1 MINSAPHKALWL
13 KYEKGT
19 NNMRRNFKSFVEKNR
34 WLKAVPNTLT
44 VCNSLCGFLA
54 IVNTLQVYNRHTQPE
69 AVFVISSLMILGAM
83 VFDALDGFAARIFNA
98 ASLKGIQMDSLAD
111 MVTFGVAPAVL
122 VCVMAHKY
130 SLTVYGYPMA
140 WLFCAIYI
148 ACCAH
153 RLARYNVSTMI
164 EKKSGHGF
172 TGLPSTGGAAAV
184 CSLVF
189 LVCSNKFDPHH
200 QYVRILP
207 FYVCILGLLFVS
219 NIKYNHFTK
228 WLPTVRR
235 NKLRMILL
243 IVIVIFIIIQPAIG
257 VAIVVNAYVILHIIA
272 GAYRSL
278 KFAILK
284 RK

>member
-1 MINSAPHKALWL
+1 
-13 KYEKGT
+13 
-19 NNMRRNFKSFVEKNR
+19 MRRNFRSFIERNR

-54 IVNTLQVYNRHTQPE
+54 ILNTLQVYNKHVQVE
-69 AVFVISSLMILGAM
+69 NVFILSSWMILGAM

-122 VCVMAHKY
+122 VAVMAHKY

-140 WLFCAIYI
+140 WIFCAIYL
-148 ACCAH
+148 ACAAH
-153 RLARYNVSTMI
+153 RLARYNVMTMI
-164 EKKSGHGF
+164 EKKSGHAF
-172 TGLPSTGGAAAV
+172 TGLPSTGGAAAI

-189 LVCSNKFDPHH
+189 LFCSNKFDPHH
-200 QYVRILP
+200 QYVRMLP

-219 NIKYNHFTK
+219 NIKYQHFTK

-235 NKLRMILL
+235 NKLRLTLL
-243 IVIVIFIIIQPAIG
+243 IVIILFMILYPAIG
-257 VAIVVNAYVILHIIA
+257 VAVVVNSYVLFHLFA
-272 GAYRSL
+272 GIMRSL
-278 KFAILK
+278 KFAMIK
-284 RK
+284 RS

>member
-1 MINSAPHKALWL
+1 
-13 KYEKGT
+13 
-19 NNMRRNFKSFVEKNR
+19 MRRNFKGFVERNR

-69 AVFVISSLMILGAM
+69 YVFVISSIMILGAM

-130 SLTVYGYPMA
+130 SLTIYGYPMA
-140 WLFCAIYI
+140 WIFCAVYI
-148 ACCAH
+148 AGAAH
-153 RLARYNVSTMI
+153 RLARYNVTTMT
-164 EKKSGHGF
+164 EKKSSHGF
-172 TGLPSTGGAAAV
+172 TGLPTPGGAAAI
-184 CSLVF
+184 CSIVF
-189 LVCSNKFDPHH
+189 LVCSSKIDPHH

-207 FYVCILGLLFVS
+207 FYACILGLLFVS
-219 NIKYNHFTK
+219 NIKYAHFAK

-235 NKLRMILL
+235 NKLRMALVIMIL
-243 IVIVIFIIIQPAIG
+243 IIIVLRPSVG
-257 VAIVVNAYVILHIIA
+257 VAVVVNGYVIIHIIA
-272 GAYRSL
+272 GAYRAL
-278 KFAILK
+278 KFAWVK
-284 RK
+284 RA